1 MSTMPMYFPQNF
13 ALGTAVECAELVNC
27 AYDQYTQWYDQ
38 DYPDMSGFSWVPS
51 ISGYDFGSALYWTYS
66 WLGTSYQEPIGFVA
80 WSDDTAYVVF
90 RGTVSK
96 IDWLYDAKTDLVA
109 YAQTSG
115 FGNVHEGFSE
125 IYAQLSPQVLAG
137 VGEANKAVT
146 LTNVIFT
153 GHSLGSGLS
162 SLAVPDV
169 VANAGLAVSVSYL
182 HLNLASPRVGDP
194 TYAAAMNASAVPSFR
209 VVNTEDI
216 VPCAPLAV
224 GIANDYEHIGTPINF
239 TANYGAIDGN
249 HSLTLS
255 YLYALSNPQS
265 PQNPSPP
272 VTLLEASIGPAPIG
286 GISDGQVGGGAT
298 FAAALIA
305 ARGPVS
311 SVAKSFPGR

>member
-13 ALGTAVECAELVNC
+13 AVSTAVECADLVNC
-27 AYDQYTQWYDQ
+27 AYNQYTQWYNQ
-38 DYPDMSGFSWVPS
+38 DYPDMSGFAWIPNSA
-51 ISGYDFGSALYWTYS
+51 GYDFGSPLYWTYT
-66 WLGTSYQEPIGFVA
+66 WLGVTYQEPIGFVA
-80 WSDDTAYVVF
+80 WSNDTAFVVF

-96 IDWLYDAKTDLVA
+96 IDWLYDAKTDLVG
-109 YAQTSG
+109 YAQAPG

-125 IYAQLSPQVLAG
+125 IYTQLSGQVMTGIGQASD
-137 VGEANKAVT
+137 AAT

-153 GHSLGSGLS
+153 GHSLGAGLS

-169 VANAGLAVSVSYL
+169 VANAGLAASVGYL
-182 HLNLASPRVGDP
+182 HLNLASPRVGDT

-239 TANYGAIDGN
+239 TANYGAIDSN

-255 YLYALSNPQS
+255 YLYALNNPQS

-272 VTLLEASIGPAPIG
+272 VALLEASIGPAPIG
-286 GISDGQVGGGAT
+286 GITDGQVGGGAT
-298 FAAALIA
+298 LAAALIA
-305 ARGPVS
+305 ARGPVPS
-311 SVAKSFPGR
+311 MASPLPLR